1 MTTRNTEQAQAGGML
16 RPAEAARFLGVS
28 VQTAYRWAAIGRL
41 PRPLKLGPRTS
52 GWRLADLQAF
62 LDRMEQEA
70 DGGSAA

>member
-1 MTTRNTEQAQAGGML
+1 MASTQIAQAGGML

-52 GWRLADLQAF
+52 GWRLEDLQAF
-62 LDRMEQEA
+62 LDRKEKETA
-70 DGGSAA
+70 DGGAA